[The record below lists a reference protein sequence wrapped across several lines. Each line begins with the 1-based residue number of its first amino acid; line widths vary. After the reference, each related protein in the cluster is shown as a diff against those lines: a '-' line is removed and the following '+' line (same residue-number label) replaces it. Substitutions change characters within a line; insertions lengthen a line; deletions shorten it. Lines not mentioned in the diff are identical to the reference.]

1 MNKKLSLT
9 LAVALALLAS
19 ASITANAMT
28 KVEYKAEKSQISVN
42 YKSAKAACESMAG
55 NSKDVC
61 VAQSKADEKVAKADL
76 ESRYTGK
83 EKAQFKLQIAKAE
96 ATYSVSKEKCNAST
110 GNVKDVC
117 VKEAKAVE
125 VKAKE
130 DAKLYKAVKTETKDS
145 IETRM
150 NADYKVAIEKCDAL
164 AGDAKTACV
173 NSAKTNFK
181 KN

>member
-9 LAVALALLAS
+9 LAVAMALLAS
-19 ASITANAMT
+19 ATITANAMT

-96 ATYSVSKEKCNAST
+96 ATYSVSKEKCTPAPAT
-110 GNVKDVC
+110 LKTC
-117 VKEAKAVE
+117 V
-125 VKAKE
+125 
-130 DAKLYKAVKTETKDS
+130 
-145 IETRM
+145 
-150 NADYKVAIEKCDAL
+150 
-164 AGDAKTACV
+164 
-173 NSAKTNFK
+173 
-181 KN
+181 

>member
-1 MNKKLSLT
+1 M
-9 LAVALALLAS
+9 
-19 ASITANAMT
+19 
-28 KVEYKAEKSQISVN
+28 Y
-42 YKSAKAACESMAG
+42 
-55 NSKDVC
+55 
-61 VAQSKADEKVAKADL
+61 
-76 ESRYTGK
+76 
-83 EKAQFKLQIAKAE
+83 
-96 ATYSVSKEKCNAST
+96 AST